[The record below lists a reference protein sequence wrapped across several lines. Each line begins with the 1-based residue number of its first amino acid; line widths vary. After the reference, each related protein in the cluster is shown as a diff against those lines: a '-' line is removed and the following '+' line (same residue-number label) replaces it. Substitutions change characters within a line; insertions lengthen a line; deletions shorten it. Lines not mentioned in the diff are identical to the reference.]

1 MLFKNFIF
9 SPSFVYLCYNSSMK
23 VKTTNIEDTKKLA
36 EIFAE
41 CLSPAGAFV
50 SLFGDIGAGKTAFA
64 RCVFKALG
72 VKEKITSPSFVILNE
87 YKGAKIPAV
96 GANTTQTPQKE
107 LPIYHFDLYRLE
119 NEGLET
125 IKEELRE
132 YSKAGILTFV
142 EWADFGAGELPYNRL
157 NIKVSYNEDFDDT
170 RFYEFEPVGAEYEEF
185 VQKLAQKAR
194 GKGLLI

>member
-87 YKGAKIPAV
+87 YKGAKIPAE

-142 EWADFGAGELPYNRL
+142 EWADFGTGELPYNRL

>member
-87 YKGAKIPAV
+87 YKGAKF
-96 GANTTQTPQKE
+96 
-107 LPIYHFDLYRLE
+107 PIYHFDLYRLE

-142 EWADFGAGELPYNRL
+142 EWADFGAGELPYSRL

-170 RFYEFEPVGAEYEEF
+170 RFYEFESVGAEYEEF
-185 VQKLAQKAR
+185 VQKLAQKAL